1 MKNINIER
9 NVTLNH
15 ENKTIE
21 ITKQFKKAACRFG
34 SEEYKAIKEA
44 VDAHPN
50 YKVVTKTSARNK
62 SALKLSYDYMTKY
75 IKSHDDEEKTIWT
88 EFLFM
93 RGYTTEGEKTGISFS
108 FADIQT
114 WFLETY
120 PEIESYIK
128 DMEEKSNRLRQI
140 REEKARA
147 KAEAKLKAICA

>member
-1 MKNINIER
+1 MANNKIER

-15 ENKTIE
+15 ENRTIE
-21 ITKQFKKAACRFG
+21 ITKKFKKAACRFG
-34 SEEYKAIKEA
+34 SDEYYAIKEA

-50 YKVVTKTSARNK
+50 YKVTTKASARKK
-62 SALKLSYDYMTKY
+62 STLKLSYDYITKY

-93 RGYTTEGEKTGISFS
+93 RGYTPEGIETGVSYS
-108 FADIQT
+108 YVDIQT

-120 PEIESYIK
+120 PEIEDYIK

-147 KAEAKLKAICA
+147 KAEAKIKAICA